1 MNELILENLLNLFA
15 SMPGL
20 EKEKKNAQKPL
31 EKTDQNVKEE
41 DKEMENEILEGL
53 KQKQE
58 VKSET
63 IIQVKLFLLNEE
75 TLTSNSKVTDIDI
88 HRKLFNDSLVNFL
101 KNKVT
106 KQIRQLFALQL
117 VLIKL
122 LRFYNWSSA
131 RICTRNCW

>member
-122 LRFYNWSSA
+122 LRFYN
-131 RICTRNCW
+131 